1 VTPLT
6 ILLLNFDPEINNN
19 LKKNKEQKMNNLTL
33 TLVLAI
39 TLSLTTVNAQNS
51 GLILK
56 KNEIQNL
63 ISGIQSDN
71 TGLRK
76 SAIFMAGKYEVMQT
90 EEALITLL
98 KIEEDASV
106 KILIA
111 LALYKI
117 GSDKG
122 MEAVENLAE
131 NDRDKEV
138 RRMSTAILN
147 QWEADNQVI
156 VNR

>member
-1 VTPLT
+1 
-6 ILLLNFDPEINNN
+6 
-19 LKKNKEQKMNNLTL
+19 MNNLTL